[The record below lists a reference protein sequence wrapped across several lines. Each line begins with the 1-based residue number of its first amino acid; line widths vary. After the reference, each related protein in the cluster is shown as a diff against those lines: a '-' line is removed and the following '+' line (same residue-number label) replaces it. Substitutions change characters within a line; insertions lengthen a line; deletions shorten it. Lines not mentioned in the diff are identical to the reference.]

1 MTYPTIQQLGLY
13 IGCQTSEGKLIGISQ
28 NTAYT
33 ESHEGLVKE
42 HEISNL
48 GVSFK
53 LSLKKLNALSAEE
66 SNLLIKKGFSIGRPN
81 GYSFSPEAI
90 LYLGSLGVD
99 LFGWIESG
107 YADEIPKANEQQTRV
122 K

>member
-13 IGCQTSEGKLIGISQ
+13 IGCQTSEGKLIGINQ
-28 NTAYT
+28 NSVYI

-42 HEISNL
+42 HEISKL

-53 LSLKKLNALSAEE
+53 LFLKKLNSLSAEE

-90 LYLGSLGVD
+90 LYLSSLGVD
-99 LFGWIESG
+99 LFGLIESG
-107 YADEIPKANEQQTRV
+107 NAEEIRTSKE
-122 K
+122 